1 MFNSLFSLVKKF
13 NYSPFLFHYTNIWF
27 LANSSI
33 FYYKLQNS
41 IYVFITVMDF
51 LKLKII
57 KINILNLFNFEY
69 FVFNFIKI
77 SFIVI
82 IYILL

>member
-13 NYSPFLFHYTNIWF
+13 NYSPFLFYYSNIWF

-51 LKLKII
+51 LKLKVI

-69 FVFNFIKI
+69 FIFNFIKV